1 MSRPPP
7 RSHGSG
13 QFSRSALGSCP
24 DSVIIEDGALIFHPE
39 NVFFAE
45 DVYVGHYAI
54 LKGYYK
60 NQLRIGRGTWIG
72 QGAFLHA
79 AAGIEIGQ
87 QVGIGP
93 KAMVLTSAHELPSA
107 APASAP
113 ELPSAAPA
121 ASAPE
126 LPSANAASA
135 ATARPLA
142 PTGEPIPEPILEP
155 ILRPILERPLRFAPV
170 RLLDGCDIG
179 VGAII
184 LPGVTVGAYAQVG
197 AGAVVTA
204 DVPPRAIV
212 AGNPARLVRYY

>member
-7 RSHGSG
+7 RSHGTG
-13 QFSRSALGSCP
+13 EFLRSALGSCP
-24 DSVIIEDGALIFHPE
+24 DSVVLEAGVLIFHPE
-39 NVFFAE
+39 NVFFAAE
-45 DVYVGHYAI
+45 VYVGHYAI

-79 AAGIEIGQ
+79 AAGIEIGE

-93 KAMVLTSAHELPSA
+93 KVMILTSAHELPRA
-107 APASAP
+107 DAGPAPAPGP
-113 ELPSAAPA
+113 ESDPD
-121 ASAPE
+121 
-126 LPSANAASA
+126 
-135 ATARPLA
+135 PL
-142 PTGEPIPEPILEP
+142 PILA
-155 ILRPILERPLRFAPV
+155 RPLRFSPV

-212 AGNPARLVRYY
+212 AGNPARLVRCY

>member
-1 MSRPPP
+1 MAP
-7 RSHGSG
+7 RTHGSG
-13 QFSRSALGSCP
+13 AVDRTAIARCP
-24 DSVIIEDGALIFHPE
+24 DSVVIEPGALIFHPE
-39 NVFFAE
+39 NVFLGE

-60 NQLRIGRGTWIG
+60 NQLRVGRGTWIG
-72 QGAFLHA
+72 QGAFLHS

-93 KAMVLTSAHELPSA
+93 KVMILTSAHELPA
-107 APASAP
+107 
-113 ELPSAAPA
+113 AAPA
-121 ASAPE
+121 ASE
-126 LPSANAASA
+126 
-135 ATARPLA
+135 PLA
-142 PTGEPIPEPILEP
+142 EPI
-155 ILRPILERPLRFAPV
+155 PILERPLRLGPV
-170 RLLDGCDIG
+170 RLLDGCDVG

-212 AGNPARLVRYY
+212 AGNPARLVRCY

>member
-1 MSRPPP
+1 MARPAP
-7 RSHGSG
+7 RSHGTG
-13 QFSRSALGSCP
+13 QVVRSLIAACP
-24 DSVIIEDGALIFHPE
+24 SSVVIEEGALIFHPE

-72 QGAFLHA
+72 QGAYLHA
-79 AAGIEIGQ
+79 AAGIEVGT

-93 KAMVLTSAHELPSA
+93 KVMVLTSAHELPASGA
-107 APASAP
+107 APETEA
-113 ELPSAAPA
+113 EH
-121 ASAPE
+121 
-126 LPSANAASA
+126 
-135 ATARPLA
+135 
-142 PTGEPIPEPILEP
+142 EPMA
-155 ILRPILERPLRFAPV
+155 ILERPLRFAPV
-170 RLLDGCDIG
+170 RLLDGCDLG

-212 AGNPARLVRYY
+212 AGNPARLVRVY

>member
-13 QFSRSALGSCP
+13 QIDRARLGSCP
-24 DSVIIEDGALIFHPE
+24 SSVVFEDGALVFHPE
-39 NVFFAE
+39 NVYLG
-45 DVYVGHYAI
+45 DNVYVGHYAI

-60 NQLRIGRGTWIG
+60 NQLRVGSGTWIG

-79 AAGIEIGQ
+79 AAGIDIGRD
-87 QVGIGP
+87 VGIGP
-93 KAMVLTSAHELPSA
+93 KAVVLTSAHELPSGDA
-107 APASAP
+107 AAAEEAP
-113 ELPSAAPA
+113 VPILH
-121 ASAPE
+121 
-126 LPSANAASA
+126 
-135 ATARPLA
+135 RPLH
-142 PTGEPIPEPILEP
+142 
-155 ILRPILERPLRFAPV
+155 FAPV

-179 VGAII
+179 VGAIV

-212 AGNPARLVRYY
+212 AGNPARVLRTY

>member
-7 RSHGSG
+7 RSHGTG
-13 QFSRSALGSCP
+13 QFARGALGSCP
-24 DSVIIEDGALIFHPE
+24 DSVVIEDGALIFHPE
-39 NVFFAE
+39 NVFFAA

-79 AAGIEIGQ
+79 AAGIEIGE

-107 APASAP
+107 EAAPVASAGS
-113 ELPSAAPA
+113 LPSAEAALAARAGSLPSAEAAPA
-121 ASAPE
+121 AV
-126 LPSANAASA
+126 PS
-135 ATARPLA
+135 PV
-142 PTGEPIPEPILEP
+142 
-155 ILRPILERPLRFAPV
+155 PILERPLRFLPV
-170 RLLDGCDIG
+170 RLLAGCDIG

-212 AGNPARLVRYY
+212 AGNPARLIRYY

>member
-79 AAGIEIGQ
+79 AAGIELGQ

-107 APASAP
+107 
-113 ELPSAAPA
+113 
-121 ASAPE
+121 
-126 LPSANAASA
+126 
-135 ATARPLA
+135 
-142 PTGEPIPEPILEP
+142 EPISESIFEPILV
-155 ILRPILERPLRFAPV
+155 PILERPLRFAPV